1 MSEVNIANEP
11 YFSGTADIFY
21 AQMLNEDTPQSPATY
36 EDFELLG
43 MSIDIKITP
52 KYKEGTRYA
61 SNKKV
66 RNKRVLDGYEV
77 EFGTDKVRAAIRAK
91 LEGRTKDKNGVEI
104 LGAADPKPAAVAF
117 GLTLDDGTEERWQL
131 YKGTFESVEV
141 EGKTAEDKFEY
152 QDHKVKAVF
161 DRRLYDNR
169 LGAVIETGDAAISDE
184 VKNSWY
190 TKVYEPTF
198 EAAAAAQGTETT

>member
-1 MSEVNIANEP
+1 MSEVPVTTEA
-11 YFSGTADIFY
+11 YFSGTADIYY
-21 AQMLNEDTPQSPATY
+21 AQMINEDTPQSAPTY
-36 EDFELLG
+36 EEFALLG
-43 MSIDIKITP
+43 MSIDVKITP
-52 KYKEGTRYA
+52 KYKEGNRYA

-66 RNKRVLDGYEV
+66 RNKRLLDGYEV
-77 EFGTDKVRAAIRAK
+77 EFGLDKVRAAIRAK

-161 DRRLYDNR
+161 DRRLFDGR

-198 EAAAAAQGTETT
+198 TSEAAPAIEN